1 MSQSMNVMWSVYD
14 VIRVPSVMTSIIV
27 VMVSIERV
35 AVMSNIVGEMSGIVV
50 VFS

>member
-1 MSQSMNVMWSVYD
+1 MGSVYD
-14 VIRVPSVMTSIIV
+14 VICVPRVMTSIIV